1 MEEAVPGV
9 CLPKSTYQKSNSKLN
24 SIIPASFSTFAE
36 NLRTSMSLVQQL
48 QTRSG
53 NKCELCTSETN
64 LSVYEVPPTSNA
76 NADNSILVCKTCLD
90 QIEKN
95 EQLNA
100 SHWKTLTETMWSEFA
115 PVQVV
120 AWRMLS
126 RLRNEG
132 WAADSLDILYLDE
145 EALEWAKKTGDHEQ
159 EGTVEF
165 HQDSNGARLFEGDTV
180 VLIKTLDV
188 KGSTLSAK
196 LGTVVKNI
204 RLVHDNTEQIEG
216 KVEGQTIV
224 ILTKYLRKG

>member
-1 MEEAVPGV
+1 
-9 CLPKSTYQKSNSKLN
+9 
-24 SIIPASFSTFAE
+24 
-36 NLRTSMSLVQQL
+36 MSLEKQL
-48 QTRSG
+48 QDRSG
-53 NKCELCTSETN
+53 NQCELCHSANN
-64 LSVYEVPPTSNA
+64 LSIYEVPPTSNA
-76 NADNSILVCKTCLD
+76 NIDNCIYVCHECKS
-90 QIEKN
+90 QIEKT
-95 EQLNA
+95 EQLNPE
-100 SHWKTLTETMWSEFA
+100 HWKVLSETMWSEFA

-132 WAADSLDILYLDE
+132 WASDNLEILYLDDE
-145 EALEWAKKTGDHEQ
+145 NLEWAKKTGDHEN

-165 HQDSNGARLFEGDTV
+165 HQDSNGTRLYEGDTV

-188 KGSTLSAK
+188 KGSSISAK

>member
-1 MEEAVPGV
+1 
-9 CLPKSTYQKSNSKLN
+9 
-24 SIIPASFSTFAE
+24 
-36 NLRTSMSLVQQL
+36 MSLQQQL
-48 QTRSG
+48 LTRSG
-53 NKCELCTSETN
+53 NKCELCNLDTN
-64 LSVYEVPPTSNA
+64 LSVYEVPPTDNA
-76 NADNSILVCKTCLD
+76 NADNSIMVCKTCLD
-90 QIEKN
+90 QIEKT
-95 EQLNA
+95 EQINPE
-100 SHWKTLTETMWSEFA
+100 HWKILSETMWSEFA

-132 WAADSLDILYLDE
+132 WAADSLDILYLADE
-145 EALEWAKKTGDHEQ
+145 TLEWAKKTGDHEQ
-159 EGTVEF
+159 DGTVEF

-188 KGSTLSAK
+188 KGSTISAK

-204 RLVHDNTEQIEG
+204 RLVHDNIEQIEG

>member
-1 MEEAVPGV
+1 
-9 CLPKSTYQKSNSKLN
+9 
-24 SIIPASFSTFAE
+24 
-36 NLRTSMSLVQQL
+36 MSLEKQL

-53 NKCELCTSETN
+53 NKCELCTADGN
-64 LSVYEVPPTSNA
+64 LAVYEVPPTDNA

-90 QIEKN
+90 QIEKT
-95 EQLNA
+95 EQIN
-100 SHWKTLTETMWSEFA
+100 SEHWKVLTETMWSEFA

-132 WAADSLDILYLDE
+132 WAADSLDILYLADE
-145 EALEWAKKTGDHEQ
+145 TLEWAKKTGDHEQ
-159 EGTVEF
+159 DGTVEF
-165 HQDSNGARLFEGDTV
+165 HQDSNGARLLEGDTV

-188 KGSTLSAK
+188 KGSTISAK

>member
-1 MEEAVPGV
+1 
-9 CLPKSTYQKSNSKLN
+9 
-24 SIIPASFSTFAE
+24 
-36 NLRTSMSLVQQL
+36 MSLQQQL
-48 QTRSG
+48 LTRSG
-53 NKCELCTSETN
+53 NKCELCNTDIN
-64 LSVYEVPPTSNA
+64 LSVYEVPPTDNA
-76 NADNSILVCKTCLD
+76 NADNSIIVCKTCLD
-90 QIEKN
+90 QIEKT
-95 EQLNA
+95 EQINPE
-100 SHWKTLTETMWSEFA
+100 HWKILSETMWSEFA

-132 WAADSLDILYLDE
+132 WAADSLDILYLADE
-145 EALEWAKKTGDHEQ
+145 TLEWAKKTGDHEQ
-159 EGTVEF
+159 DGTVEF

-188 KGSTLSAK
+188 KGSTISAK

-204 RLVHDNTEQIEG
+204 RLVHDNIEQIEG

>member
-1 MEEAVPGV
+1 MENF
-9 CLPKSTYQKSNSKLN
+9 TYNFNFRILVDEILN
-24 SIIPASFSTFAE
+24 
-36 NLRTSMSLVQQL
+36 MSLEKQL
-48 QTRSG
+48 IERSG
-53 NKCELCTSETN
+53 GQCELCTSTTQ

-76 NADNSILVCKTCLD
+76 NLDNTIYVCEVCKA
-90 QIEKN
+90 QIEKR
-95 EQLNA
+95 EQIDAN
-100 SHWKTLTETMWSEFA
+100 HWKVLSDTMWSEHA

-126 RLRNEG
+126 RLRNES
-132 WAADSLDILYLDE
+132 WASDNLEILYLDDE
-145 EALEWAKKTGDHEQ
+145 NLEWAKKTGDHEN

-165 HQDSNGARLFEGDTV
+165 HQDSNGARLYEGDTV

-188 KGSTLSAK
+188 KGSSISAK

-204 RLVHDNTEQIEG
+204 RLVQDNVEQIEG

>member
-1 MEEAVPGV
+1 
-9 CLPKSTYQKSNSKLN
+9 
-24 SIIPASFSTFAE
+24 
-36 NLRTSMSLVQQL
+36 MSLQQQL
-48 QTRSG
+48 LTRSG
-53 NKCELCTSETN
+53 NKCELCNADIN
-64 LSVYEVPPTSNA
+64 LSVYEVPPTDNA
-76 NADNSILVCKTCLD
+76 NADNSIIVCKTCLD
-90 QIEKN
+90 QIEKT
-95 EQLNA
+95 EQINPE
-100 SHWKTLTETMWSEFA
+100 HWKILSETMWSEFA

-132 WAADSLDILYLDE
+132 WAADSLDILYLADE
-145 EALEWAKKTGDHEQ
+145 TLEWAKKTGDHEQ
-159 EGTVEF
+159 DGTVEF

-188 KGSTLSAK
+188 KGSTISAK

-204 RLVHDNTEQIEG
+204 RLVHDNIEQIEG

>member
-1 MEEAVPGV
+1 
-9 CLPKSTYQKSNSKLN
+9 
-24 SIIPASFSTFAE
+24 
-36 NLRTSMSLVQQL
+36 MSLQKQL
-48 QTRSG
+48 LTRSG
-53 NKCELCTSETN
+53 NKCELCNADIN
-64 LSVYEVPPTSNA
+64 LSVYEVPPTDNA
-76 NADNSILVCKTCLD
+76 NADNSIIVCKTCLD
-90 QIEKN
+90 QIEKT
-95 EQLNA
+95 EQINPE
-100 SHWKTLTETMWSEFA
+100 HWKILSETMWSEFA

-132 WAADSLDILYLDE
+132 WAADSLDILYLSDE
-145 EALEWAKKTGDHEQ
+145 TLDWAKKTGDHEQ
-159 EGTVEF
+159 DGTVEF

-188 KGSTLSAK
+188 KGSTISAK

-204 RLVHDNTEQIEG
+204 RLVHDNIEQIEG

>member
-1 MEEAVPGV
+1 
-9 CLPKSTYQKSNSKLN
+9 
-24 SIIPASFSTFAE
+24 
-36 NLRTSMSLVQQL
+36 MSLVQEL

-53 NKCELCTSETN
+53 NKCELCTSEN
-64 LSVYEVPPTSNA
+64 SLSVYEVPPMSNA
-76 NADNSILVCKTCLD
+76 NRDNSILVCKTCLN
-90 QIEKN
+90 QIEKT
-95 EQLNA
+95 EQLDAN
-100 SHWKTLTETMWSEFA
+100 HWKILTETMWSEFA

-132 WAADSLDILYLDE
+132 WASDSLDILYLEDE
-145 EALEWAKKTGDHEQ
+145 TLEWAKKTGDHEMD
-159 EGTVEF
+159 GTVEF
-165 HQDSNGARLFEGDTV
+165 HQDSNGTRLYEGDTV
-180 VLIKTLDV
+180 VLVKTLDV

-204 RLVHDNTEQIEG
+204 RLVHYNTEQIEG

>member
-1 MEEAVPGV
+1 MHACRNPFA
-9 CLPKSTYQKSNSKLN
+9 PKVTR
-24 SIIPASFSTFAE
+24 IISAIPISFTTFAE
-36 NLRTSMSLVQQL
+36 NLNSNMSLAQQL

-53 NKCELCTSETN
+53 NKCELCTSN
-64 LSVYEVPPTSNA
+64 KHLSVYEVPPTSNP
-76 NADNSILVCKTCLD
+76 NADNSILVCNTCLD
-90 QIEKN
+90 QIEKR

-100 SHWKTLTETMWSEFA
+100 SHWKALTETMWSEFA

-132 WAADSLDILYLDE
+132 WAADSLDILYLDDE
-145 EALEWAKKTGDHEQ
+145 TLEWAKKTGDHEQ

-165 HQDSNGARLFEGDTV
+165 HQDSNGTRLYEGDTV

>member
-1 MEEAVPGV
+1 
-9 CLPKSTYQKSNSKLN
+9 
-24 SIIPASFSTFAE
+24 
-36 NLRTSMSLVQQL
+36 MSLQQQL
-48 QTRSG
+48 LTRSG
-53 NKCELCTSETN
+53 NKCELCNSDTN
-64 LSVYEVPPTSNA
+64 LSVYEVPPTDNA
-76 NADNSILVCKTCLD
+76 NADNSIIVCKTCLD
-90 QIEKN
+90 QIEKT
-95 EQLNA
+95 EQINPE
-100 SHWKTLTETMWSEFA
+100 HWKILSETMWSEFA

-132 WAADSLDILYLDE
+132 WAADSLDILYLADE
-145 EALEWAKKTGDHEQ
+145 TLEWAKKTGDHEQ
-159 EGTVEF
+159 DGTVEF

-188 KGSTLSAK
+188 KGSTISAK

-204 RLVHDNTEQIEG
+204 RLVHDNIEQIEG

>member
-1 MEEAVPGV
+1 
-9 CLPKSTYQKSNSKLN
+9 
-24 SIIPASFSTFAE
+24 
-36 NLRTSMSLVQQL
+36 MSLQQQL
-48 QTRSG
+48 LTRA
-53 NKCELCTSETN
+53 NHQCELCTSQSN
-64 LSVYEVPPTSNA
+64 LSVYEVPPISNA
-76 NADNSILVCKTCLD
+76 NADNSIITCKTCLD

-95 EQLNA
+95 EQISA
-100 SHWKTLTETMWSEFA
+100 DHWKILTETMWSEFA

-145 EALEWAKKTGDHEQ
+145 ATLEWAKKTGDHEQ
-159 EGTVEF
+159 DGTVEF
-165 HQDSNGARLFEGDTV
+165 HQDSNGARLYEGDTV

-188 KGSTLSAK
+188 KGSTISAK

>member
-1 MEEAVPGV
+1 
-9 CLPKSTYQKSNSKLN
+9 
-24 SIIPASFSTFAE
+24 
-36 NLRTSMSLVQQL
+36 MSLIEQL
-48 QTRSG
+48 SARSG
-53 NKCELCTSETN
+53 NQCELCNATN
-64 LSVYEVPPTSNA
+64 DLAIYEVPPTSNA
-76 NADNSILVCKTCLD
+76 NTDNSILVCKTCLD
-90 QIEKN
+90 QIEKV
-95 EQLNA
+95 EQINPE
-100 SHWKTLTETMWSEFA
+100 HWKVLTETMWSEFA

-145 EALEWAKKTGDHEQ
+145 ETLAWAKKTGDHEQ
-159 EGTVEF
+159 DGTVAF
-165 HQDSNGARLFEGDTV
+165 HQDSNGARLHEGDTV

-204 RLVHDNTEQIEG
+204 RLVHDNVEQIEG

>member
-1 MEEAVPGV
+1 
-9 CLPKSTYQKSNSKLN
+9 
-24 SIIPASFSTFAE
+24 
-36 NLRTSMSLVQQL
+36 MSLQKQL
-48 QTRSG
+48 LTRSG
-53 NKCELCTSETN
+53 NKCELCNADIN
-64 LSVYEVPPTSNA
+64 LSVYEVPPTDNA
-76 NADNSILVCKTCLD
+76 NADNSIIVCKTCLD
-90 QIEKN
+90 QIEKT
-95 EQLNA
+95 EQINPE
-100 SHWKTLTETMWSEFA
+100 HWKILSETMWSEFA

-132 WAADSLDILYLDE
+132 WAADSLDILYLADE
-145 EALEWAKKTGDHEQ
+145 TLEWAKKTGDHEQ
-159 EGTVEF
+159 DGTVEF

-188 KGSTLSAK
+188 KGSTISAK

-204 RLVHDNTEQIEG
+204 RLVHDNIEQIEG

>member
-1 MEEAVPGV
+1 
-9 CLPKSTYQKSNSKLN
+9 
-24 SIIPASFSTFAE
+24 
-36 NLRTSMSLVQQL
+36 MSLLQQL
-48 QTRSG
+48 LTRS
-53 NKCELCTSETN
+53 NHQCELCTANTN
-64 LSVYEVPPTSNA
+64 LSVYEAPPTSNA

-90 QIEKN
+90 QIEKT
-95 EQLNA
+95 EQINPE
-100 SHWKTLTETMWSEFA
+100 HWKVLTETMWSEFA

-132 WAADSLDILYLDE
+132 WAADSLDILYLDDE
-145 EALEWAKKTGDHEQ
+145 TLEWAKKTGDHEQ
-159 EGTVEF
+159 DGTVEF
-165 HQDSNGARLFEGDTV
+165 HQDSNGARLLEGDTV

-188 KGSTLSAK
+188 KGSTISAK